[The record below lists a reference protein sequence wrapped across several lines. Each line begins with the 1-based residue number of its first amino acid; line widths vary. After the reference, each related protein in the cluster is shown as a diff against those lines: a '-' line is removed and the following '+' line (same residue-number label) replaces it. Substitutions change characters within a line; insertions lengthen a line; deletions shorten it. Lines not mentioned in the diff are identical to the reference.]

1 MNRIIFGKVIV
12 ALALLAVSAAANA
25 VNVILIVHNQTSGS
39 GAISSLITDGSHVQ
53 GQPASTAVWDWDG
66 TTLSSTGLYSAVS
79 SIGSSAYSA
88 TILNDQITNLNI
100 DTSTTSTAGTTS
112 YNCVEG
118 TFLGS
123 VGAHGC
129 GGYTLGTNFT
139 SDSTTI
145 WTGLSVAQTIGGD
158 DVLTAG
164 PRTISA
170 YDFGTVTLISGAS
183 TTTPG
188 AVFEIGNGIEIGV
201 PNLGGE
207 LMQFQVAEAGPVAT
221 FNDVPTD
228 YWAWSFIETLAESG
242 ITAGCGNDNYCP
254 TSPVTRAQMAVF
266 LERGIHG
273 SGFSPPAATG
283 NVFLDVAATDFAA
296 SFIENFFLDGITG
309 GCGNNNYCP
318 NVEVTRDQMAV
329 FLLRAKHGSSY
340 TPPTATG
347 VFEDVPLSHWAVHWI
362 EQLAA
367 EGITSGCDSNNYC
380 PDAVVTRD
388 QMAVFLV
395 RTFGL

>member
-1 MNRIIFGKVIV
+1 MGRTIFGKVII
-12 ALALLAVSAAANA
+12 ALALMAVSAAANA
-25 VNVILIVHNQTSGS
+25 VNVVLIVHNQTSGS
-39 GAISSLITDGSHVQ
+39 GAVSSLITDGSHIQ

-207 LMQFQVAEAGPVAT
+207 AMFFTVVGPGV
-221 FNDVPTD
+221 
-228 YWAWSFIETLAESG
+228 G
-242 ITAGCGNDNYCP
+242 ITIPGGSLQECSITNG
-254 TSPVTRAQMAVF
+254 SPVDFQAAVE
-266 LERGIHG
+266 L
-273 SGFSPPAATG
+273 PPDDEVST
-283 NVFLDVAATDFAA
+283 
-296 SFIENFFLDGITG
+296 IEWFLDGASVGFGENLTTFVSLGSHTIEVVANTMLGESFSDAEQIKVQDTTAPNISIAFTDNKGTPITG
-309 GCGNNNYCP
+309 DLPSGPGLVNVNYSASDLCDQP
-318 NVEVTRDQMAV
+318 TSIATALGGGSIANGDTLRVTKKD
-329 FLLRAKHGSSY
+329 GSI
-340 TPPTATG
+340 TLKVTELKVRVTATDASG
-347 VFEDVPLSHWAVHWI
+347 NV
-362 EQLAA
+362 A
-367 EGITSGCDSNNYC
+367 EREES
-380 PDAVVTRD
+380 
-388 QMAVFLV
+388 L
-395 RTFGL
+395 